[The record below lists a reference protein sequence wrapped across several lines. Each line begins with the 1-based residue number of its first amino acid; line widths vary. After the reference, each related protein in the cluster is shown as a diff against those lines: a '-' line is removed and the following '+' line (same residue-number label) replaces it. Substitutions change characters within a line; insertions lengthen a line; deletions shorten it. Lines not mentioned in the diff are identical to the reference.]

1 MVYGVVGGRVLCW
14 LPWRNLSRA
23 PVSAARPVDIMGSD
37 FDSAARP
44 VDLITTAFCQFGAT
58 YVA

>member
-1 MVYGVVGGRVLCW
+1 MVYGVVGGRVLSW

-23 PVSAARPVDIMGSD
+23 PISAARPVDNMESD

-44 VDLITTAFCQFGAT
+44 VNLITTAFCQFGAT
-58 YVA
+58 YIA